1 MFYTVTEADITSL
14 TTTAGGLIGDFMPII
29 LVVIG
34 IVLGMYV
41 FKKITG

>member
-1 MFYTVTEADITSL
+1 MFYTVTENDITAL
-14 TTTAGGLIGDFMPII
+14 TNTAGGLIGDFMPII

-41 FKKITG
+41 FNRITK